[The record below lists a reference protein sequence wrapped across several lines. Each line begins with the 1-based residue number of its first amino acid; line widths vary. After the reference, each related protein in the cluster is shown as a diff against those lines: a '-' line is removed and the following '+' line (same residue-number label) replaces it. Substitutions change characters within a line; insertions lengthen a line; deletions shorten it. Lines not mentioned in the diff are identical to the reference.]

1 MAATQL
7 NIFDVLRG
15 FADENSETYKA
26 TIKILTNIRK
36 DVPPPDDAYVPPLF
50 GEAATPP
57 LSQSS
62 SPIQIPNPPPKAV
75 SWLRRNWPWILL
87 GCVIVG
93 VLIYMYLKRRKEKK
107 EEEEFRRQ
115 EGERL
120 PKINYPEPSGES
132 GPVVELKRETP
143 VESYF
148 EELDRQATYERV
160 VERLSKVE
168 PPQKKSDPPK
178 DPKEPDQPK

>member
-15 FADENSETYKA
+15 FADENSKTYKA

-57 LSQSS
+57 PSQSS

-87 GCVIVG
+87 GGVIVG
-93 VLIYMYLKRRKEKK
+93 ALIYLYLKRRKKKKK

-120 PKINYPEPSGES
+120 PEINYPKPSEAS
-132 GPVVELKRETP
+132 GPVVELQRQTP
-143 VESYF
+143 LESFYKDL
-148 EELDRQATYERV
+148 ERKATLEKV

-168 PPQKKSDPPK
+168 TPIKKTDPPN
-178 DPKEPDQPK
+178 QPK